1 MIFVHIAICF
11 IFLILCQQAELAEGK
26 HTFLK
31 KVDENFSAFVI
42 IKNASVW
49 CACIF
54 YYKLII
60 KSPINVIAMLI
71 PDLSVSFSLKR
82 NADIKVPIAIVP
94 PWLRV

>member
-1 MIFVHIAICF
+1 MEAGADKTES
-11 IFLILCQQAELAEGK
+11 QLAVGK
-26 HTFLK
+26 RTFLK
-31 KVDENFSAFVI
+31 KVDENLSAFVI
-42 IKNASVW
+42 MKNASVW